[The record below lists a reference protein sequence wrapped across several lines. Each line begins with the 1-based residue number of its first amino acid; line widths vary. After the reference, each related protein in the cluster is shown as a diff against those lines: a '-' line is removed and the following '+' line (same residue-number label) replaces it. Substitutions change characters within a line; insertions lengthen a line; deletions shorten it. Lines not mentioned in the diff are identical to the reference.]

1 MELADRLS
9 WKRILQS
16 AWFCG
21 ALIIVLTILAYLPA
35 IHAGFI
41 WDDDDHLTRNA
52 CIVGPLGFRDIWL
65 SSSAVYYPLV
75 LTTFWLL
82 HKFLGLNPVAYHLFN
97 VIVHV
102 ANVLLLWRV
111 LRLLRVPGAWFGAAL
126 WALHP
131 VMVQSVAWITELKNT
146 QSCFFYLLSILFF
159 LKADENEGR
168 PYRWRFSLSLLF
180 FALAVTSKT
189 STVMLPVVLAL
200 CIWWRR
206 GLRGRDLIALI
217 PFLCISVIA
226 GAWTIWEQKFHSGAL
241 GQEWAQTWPQ
251 RFALAGRDVWF
262 YCGKLF
268 WPHPLIFIYP
278 LWKIDTGNIVAFLPT
293 LSALAAMILLWWK
306 RNRSLRPVFF
316 AGAYFLA
323 SLFPVLG
330 FLNVYFFRYSF
341 VSDHFQYL
349 AAIGPLA
356 LVGSAIAVAF
366 RWSSAKEPRLGLPS
380 LLPTGACAALLA
392 GLALLTWN
400 QTKIYHDNKTLWN
413 YVLSW
418 NPGCWMAHNNLG
430 NTLLEEGQTDQ
441 AIPHLR
447 EAVTL
452 QPSDGTYHY
461 NLANAFARQRNFP
474 EGINIIDDPHKRRG
488 LRSKPFDGEGVANRR
503 RALIENGVLTT
514 WLLDLRSARQLGL
527 KTTGH
532 AARGTSSPPAPSPT
546 NLWLEPG
553 TVTAEALIGAIDGG
567 FYVNELMGMGVN
579 GVTGDYSRGAAGFWI
594 EKGVLA
600 YPVSEVT
607 IAGNLKEMYR
617 QVTPASDLEFRTG
630 NDAPTLRVDGMTLAG
645 V

>member
-1 MELADRLS
+1 MELTDRLS
-9 WKRILQS
+9 WKRILLS
-16 AWFCG
+16 PWFCG

-35 IHAGFI
+35 MHAGFI
-41 WDDDDHLTRNA
+41 WDDDDHLTQNA

-82 HKFLGLNPVAYHLFN
+82 HKFIGLNPLAYHLFN
-97 VIVHV
+97 VIVHL
-102 ANVLLLWRV
+102 ANVLLIWRV
-111 LRLLRVPGAWFGAAL
+111 LRLLKIPGAWFGAAL

-168 PYRWRFSLSLLF
+168 LDRWRFSLSLLF

-206 GLRGRDLIALI
+206 SEPDRRLALGGRDLIALI
-217 PFLCISVIA
+217 PFLCISVAA

-241 GQEWAQTWPQ
+241 GAEWVQTWPQ

-278 LWKIDTGNIVAFLPT
+278 LWKIDTGNIVAFFPT
-293 LSALAAMILLWWK
+293 LSVVATMIFLWWK
-306 RNRSLRPVFF
+306 RNGSLRPVFF

-330 FLNVYFFRYSF
+330 FFNVYFFRYSF

-349 AAIGPLA
+349 AAIGPLV
-356 LVGSAIAVAF
+356 LVGSASVVAF
-366 RWSSAKEPRLGLPS
+366 RGSSAKKPRAGLPS
-380 LLPTGACAALLA
+380 LLPIGTGAALLG

-400 QTKIYHDNKTLWN
+400 QTKIYHDNEKLWN
-413 YVLSW
+413 YVLSK

-441 AIPHLR
+441 AISHLR

-452 QPSDGTYHY
+452 QPHDGTYRY
-461 NLANAFARQRNFP
+461 NLANALAHQRNFSEAFAAYRDALSALP
-474 EGINIIDDPHKRRG
+474 DSAEIRNNFAIALVEAGQSDEAVEEFKTAVRIKPDYVKAHYNLGRLL
-488 LRSKPFDGEGVANRR
+488 LRLHR
-503 RALIENGVLTT
+503 
-514 WLLDLRSARQLGL
+514 
-527 KTTGH
+527 
-532 AARGTSSPPAPSPT
+532 PS
-546 NLWLEPG
+546 
-553 TVTAEALIGAIDGG
+553 EAL
-567 FYVNELMGMGVN
+567 
-579 GVTGDYSRGAAGFWI
+579 
-594 EKGVLA
+594 
-600 YPVSEVT
+600 
-607 IAGNLKEMYR
+607 
-617 QVTPASDLEFRTG
+617 LEFKKVVDLKPDFA
-630 NDAPTLRVDGMTLAG
+630 DAKKRLEALEAANVTNQ
-645 V
+645 

>member
-16 AWFCG
+16 AWFRG
-21 ALIIVLTILAYLPA
+21 ALIIVLIILAYLPA
-35 IHAGFI
+35 MHAGFI
-41 WDDDDHLTRNA
+41 WDDDDHLTRNT

-82 HKFLGLNPVAYHLFN
+82 HKFFGLNPVAYHLFN

-102 ANVLLLWRV
+102 ANALVLWRV

-168 PYRWRFSLSLLF
+168 LYRWRFSLSLLF
-180 FALAVTSKT
+180 FALAATSKT

-206 GLRGRDLIALI
+206 SEPDRRLALRGRDLIALI
-217 PFLCISVIA
+217 PFLCISVA
-226 GAWTIWEQKFHSGAL
+226 ASAWTIWEQKFHSGAL
-241 GQEWAQTWPQ
+241 GEEWAQTWPQ

-278 LWKIDTGNIVAFLPT
+278 LWKIDTGKIVAFLPT
-293 LSALAAMILLWWK
+293 LSAVAAMIFLWWK

-316 AGAYFLA
+316 AAAYFLA

-330 FLNVYFFRYSF
+330 FFNVYFFRYSF

-366 RWSSAKEPRLGLPS
+366 GFVATRWSSAKGRVGLPS
-380 LLPTGACAALLA
+380 LLPIGAYAALLA

-400 QTKIYHDNKTLWN
+400 QTKIYHDSKTLWN

-430 NTLLEEGQTDQ
+430 NRLFAEGQLDE
-441 AIPHLR
+441 AISHLR

-452 QPSDGTYHY
+452 QPQDGTYHY
-461 NLANAFARQRNFP
+461 NLANALARQRNFP
-474 EGINIIDDPHKRRG
+474 EAFAAYRDALSVLPDSAEIRNNFAIALVQGGKSNEAVEEFKTAVRIKPDYVKAHYNLGRLLVRLQRR
-488 LRSKPFDGEGVANRR
+488 S
-503 RALIENGVLTT
+503 
-514 WLLDLRSARQLGL
+514 
-527 KTTGH
+527 
-532 AARGTSSPPAPSPT
+532 
-546 NLWLEPG
+546 
-553 TVTAEALIGAIDGG
+553 EAL
-567 FYVNELMGMGVN
+567 
-579 GVTGDYSRGAAGFWI
+579 
-594 EKGVLA
+594 
-600 YPVSEVT
+600 
-607 IAGNLKEMYR
+607 
-617 QVTPASDLEFRTG
+617 LEFKKVVDLKPDFA
-630 NDAPTLRVDGMTLAG
+630 DAKKRLEALEAANVTNH
-645 V
+645 

>member
-1 MELADRLS
+1 
-9 WKRILQS
+9 
-16 AWFCG
+16 
-21 ALIIVLTILAYLPA
+21 
-35 IHAGFI
+35 
-41 WDDDDHLTRNA
+41 
-52 CIVGPLGFRDIWL
+52 
-65 SSSAVYYPLV
+65 
-75 LTTFWLL
+75 
-82 HKFLGLNPVAYHLFN
+82 
-97 VIVHV
+97 V

-159 LKADENEGR
+159 LKADEDEGKLD
-168 PYRWRFSLSLLF
+168 RWRFSLSLLF

-217 PFLCISVIA
+217 PFLCISVAA

-241 GQEWAQTWPQ
+241 GQEWVQTWPQ

-278 LWKIDTGNIVAFLPT
+278 LWKIDAGNIVAFLPT
-293 LSALAAMILLWWK
+293 LSAAAAMIFLWWK
-306 RNRSLRPVFF
+306 RNGSFRPVFF
-316 AGAYFLA
+316 AGAYFLV

-330 FLNVYFFRYSF
+330 FFNVYFFRYSF

-356 LVGSAIAVAF
+356 LVGSTSAVAF
-366 RWSSAKEPRLGLPS
+366 RFVRSSAKEPRVGLLS
-380 LLPTGACAALLA
+380 LLPIGACAALLT

-430 NTLLEEGQTDQ
+430 NTLFEEGQIDQ

-452 QPSDGTYHY
+452 QPHDGTYQYNLATALAIQRNFSEAFAAYRDALSALPDSAEIRNNFAITLVEAGKSDEAVEEFKTAVRIKPDYVKAHY
-461 NLANAFARQRNFP
+461 NLGRLLLRL
-474 EGINIIDDPHKRRG
+474 DRR
-488 LRSKPFDGEGVANRR
+488 S
-503 RALIENGVLTT
+503 
-514 WLLDLRSARQLGL
+514 
-527 KTTGH
+527 
-532 AARGTSSPPAPSPT
+532 
-546 NLWLEPG
+546 
-553 TVTAEALIGAIDGG
+553 EAL
-567 FYVNELMGMGVN
+567 
-579 GVTGDYSRGAAGFWI
+579 
-594 EKGVLA
+594 
-600 YPVSEVT
+600 
-607 IAGNLKEMYR
+607 
-617 QVTPASDLEFRTG
+617 LEFKKVVDLKADFA
-630 NDAPTLRVDGMTLAG
+630 DAKKRLEALEAAKVE
-645 V
+645 